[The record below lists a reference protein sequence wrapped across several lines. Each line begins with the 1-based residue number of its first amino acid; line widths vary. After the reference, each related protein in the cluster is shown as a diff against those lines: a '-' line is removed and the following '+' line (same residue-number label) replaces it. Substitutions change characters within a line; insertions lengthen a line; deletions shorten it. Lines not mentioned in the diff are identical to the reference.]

1 MAYIPHTVRK
11 PLSRI
16 SDKLSVVWR
25 AVRNEVFQPL
35 IFADALLMTY
45 FIMLATESIL
55 VSCVKVVV
63 GQRLRE
69 VPLVYEI

>member
-16 SDKLSVVWR
+16 IDKLSLVWR
-25 AVRNEVFQPL
+25 AVRNEVFQSL
-35 IFADALLMTY
+35 IFADAFLITY

-55 VSCVKVVV
+55 VFCVKVVI

-69 VPLVYEI
+69 VPLLYEI